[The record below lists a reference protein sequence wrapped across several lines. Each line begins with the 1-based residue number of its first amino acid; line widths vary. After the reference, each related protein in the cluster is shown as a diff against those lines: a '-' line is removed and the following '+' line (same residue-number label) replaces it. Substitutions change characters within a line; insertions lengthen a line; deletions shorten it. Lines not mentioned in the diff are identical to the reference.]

1 MTLKTDQR
9 TLMQLSA
16 AAHQR
21 LLPKLPALI
30 YGGDY
35 NPEQWPEAIW
45 PEDARLMREAGVNL
59 VSLGVFAWGRIQP
72 RPGSF
77 DLAWL
82 DRVMDL
88 LAAHDVFV
96 NLATAT
102 ASPPPWLARLYP
114 ESLPVTDEG
123 ARLSPGSRQAYCPSS
138 SAYRAAATLLTA
150 SIAERYANHPAL
162 AAWHVGNEYGCHVG
176 ACYCD
181 TCAVRFRRWLQ
192 RRYGELDA
200 LNAAWGTAFWS
211 QHYGDWAE
219 INPPRRAPYIVNPTQ
234 QLDWRRFSSANI
246 LELFTMERD
255 ILRRHTPDIPIATN
269 FMGFFKPLDYWAWA
283 AEEDFV
289 ALDYYPDP
297 ADPEAAQDAAMTY
310 DLTRSLGRGRPWVL
324 MEQAAGHVN
333 WRPRNATKAP
343 GAMRL
348 GSYQA
353 IARGADGVMFFQWR
367 ASRAGGEQFH
377 SAMLPHGGTDTRTFR
392 EVAALGGEL
401 PALPVPGGQVATQVA
416 ILFDWESWW
425 ALELEGKPSEA
436 LRALPILRDYY
447 APLFARN
454 LAVDFI
460 RPGDDLRSYRVVLA
474 PNLFLCSEVVACSLS
489 SYVQGGGTLV
499 VGCFSAVVDEQMHV
513 WPGGHLAP
521 FREAL
526 GIRVE
531 EIAPSGDD
539 APIPVAT
546 SDGTP
551 LAARAWADV
560 VALEGAEPLAH
571 FAAGFYAGRPAMT
584 RNRFGQGLGYYIAT
598 WPDQAGLA
606 WLLEQIYAEAGLRAD
621 LVVPP
626 GVELVRRETP
636 DRTLTYLL
644 NHTGERVAVEL
655 PEPLP
660 DRLRAEQSPGLTLE
674 AYAVAILE
682 TSTR

>member
-1 MTLKTDQR
+1 MTLKTDR
-9 TLMQLSA
+9 HALVQLSP
-16 AAHQR
+16 AAHER

-35 NPEQWPEAIW
+35 NPEQWPEATW
-45 PEDARLMREAGVNL
+45 AEDARLMREAGVNL

-72 RPGSF
+72 RPGTF

-102 ASPPPWLARLYP
+102 ASPPPWLARLHP
-114 ESLPVTDEG
+114 ESLPVTLDG
-123 ARLSPGSRQAYCPSS
+123 VRLSPGSRQAYCPSS
-138 SAYRAAATLLTA
+138 SAYRTAAILLTDT
-150 SIAERYANHPAL
+150 IAERYADHPAL
-162 AAWHVGNEYGCHVG
+162 AGWHVGNEYGCHIG
-176 ACYCD
+176 ACYCN
-181 TCAVRFRRWLQ
+181 TCAAHFRRWLQ
-192 RRYGELDA
+192 RRYGGIDA
-200 LNAAWGTAFWS
+200 LNTAWGTAFWS

-246 LELFTMERD
+246 LELFTLERD
-255 ILRRHTPDIPIATN
+255 ILRRYTPGIPIATN
-269 FMGFFKPLDYWAWA
+269 FMGFFQPLDYWAWA
-283 AEEDFV
+283 AEEEFV
-289 ALDYYPDP
+289 ALDHYPDP
-297 ADPEAAQDAAMTY
+297 SDPDSVQEGAMTY

-324 MEQAAGHVN
+324 MEQAAGYVN
-333 WRPRNATKAP
+333 WRPRNATKPP

-377 SAMLPHGGTDTRTFR
+377 SAMLPHGGPNTRTFR

-401 PALPVPGGQVATQVA
+401 PALPVPGGRVVAQVA
-416 ILFDWESWW
+416 ILFDWENWW

-436 LRALPILRDYY
+436 LRMLPILRDYY

-454 LAVDFI
+454 LAVDFA
-460 RPGDDLRSYRVVLA
+460 RPGDDLSRYRLVLA
-474 PNLFLCSEVVACSLS
+474 PNLFLCSEAVARSLTA
-489 SYVQGGGTLV
+489 YVHGGGTLV
-499 VGCFSAVVDEQMHV
+499 VGCFSAVVDEQMHI
-513 WPGGHLAP
+513 WPDGHLAP
-521 FREAL
+521 LREAL
-526 GIRVE
+526 GVWVE

-539 APIPVAT
+539 APISLSAC
-546 SDGTP
+546 DGTA
-551 LAARAWADV
+551 LVARAWADV
-560 VALEGAEPLAH
+560 VALEGAEALAQ
-571 FAAGFYAGRPAMT
+571 FADGFYANRPAIT
-584 RNRFGQGLGYYIAT
+584 RNCFGQGFGYYVAT
-598 WPDQAGLA
+598 WPDRVGLA
-606 WLLEQIYAEAGLRAD
+606 WLLERICAEVGLHTS

-626 GVELVRRETP
+626 GVELVRRETS

-644 NHTGERVAVEL
+644 NHTSESVTVDL

-660 DRLRAEQSPGLTLE
+660 NRLGAAENSRLTLNP
-674 AYAVAILE
+674 YAVAILE
-682 TSTR
+682 TPTR